1 MLRPAMSKH
10 AKHVGGKTGGKSEK
24 TAKGAPEAAAEEAG
38 PAPEEA
44 SAGEAAATAAE
55 ETAGGAEAGAPETP
69 EAAPAEAAAESA
81 EDAPEA
87 AQDRLLRLQADFA
100 NYRKRMDRE
109 RHEWA
114 VYAAEQLLKEL
125 LPVVDNFD
133 RGLETCKA
141 EESVK
146 EGFALVRQQLEG
158 AMEKAGAKAIEDP
171 TGQAFNPHLHEAIAQ
186 VPSADVPEGCVV
198 AQTQRGY
205 VLADRLLRPAQVVVS
220 AGPAE

>member
-10 AKHVGGKTGGKSEK
+10 AKHVGGKAGDKAEK

-38 PAPEEA
+38 TAAEEA
-44 SAGEAAATAAE
+44 SAGKAAATAAE
-55 ETAGGAEAGAPETP
+55 EAAGGAEAGAPETP
-69 EAAPAEAAAESA
+69 EAAPEAAAEGA

-87 AQDRLLRLQADFA
+87 VQDQLLRLQADFA

-133 RGLETCKA
+133 RGLESCQA
-141 EESVK
+141 DASVK
-146 EGFALVRQQLEG
+146 EGFALVRQQLVG

-220 AGPAE
+220 AGPAK